1 MKFHGTKSP
10 NAPVT
15 KFLTP
20 QIFLRPPATGVYLK
34 TNNTLLIML
43 SLVAAAL
50 GVVNNARYMPFF
62 DMTVLDQTTARSICP
77 AVSAFGETCGKRL
90 LPVALRALSFA
101 RQDHAHFRPSPAV
114 AHF

>member
-1 MKFHGTKSP
+1 
-10 NAPVT
+10 
-15 KFLTP
+15 
-20 QIFLRPPATGVYLK
+20 
-34 TNNTLLIML
+34 ML

-90 LPVALRALSFA
+90 LPVALRALSFRAA
-101 RQDHAHFRPSPAV
+101 RPRSFSA
-114 AHF
+114 